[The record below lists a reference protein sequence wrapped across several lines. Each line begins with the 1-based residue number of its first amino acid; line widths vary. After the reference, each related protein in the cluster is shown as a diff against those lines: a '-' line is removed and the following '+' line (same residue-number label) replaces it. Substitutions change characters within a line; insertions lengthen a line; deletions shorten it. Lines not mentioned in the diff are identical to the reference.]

1 MKSRIMLAAA
11 CAVTLVYASTAYH
24 QDLDVYRIGGR
35 VWLQG
40 GNLYGMLPPTAQ
52 GVRMPF
58 TYPPLAAIVLSP
70 LSLIPLPAAGTVLD
84 LGIVAVL
91 ALALRPFHR
100 RVGWELGWVLPAALL
115 LEPVRGN
122 LAYGQVDVF
131 LMAMVIADC
140 LTGSPRWPRGSL
152 TGLAA
157 AMKLTPALFVVFFL
171 LRRDYRAAATMCAS
185 FAATTGLGFL
195 LAPADSAHYWTS
207 TLFDVGRIGE
217 PQYAGNQSIFGVLA
231 RAGLHPGTT
240 PFIYFWLAISLT
252 ITAAACVGMH
262 RALAAGD
269 EHMALVLNAVAI
281 LLISPIS
288 WSHHWVWAAP
298 AVLCLATSARR
309 LAVTGLVI
317 FTVGPQGWL
326 PRGGNRELN
335 WAPWQQILG
344 DSYVLCAVAVIG
356 WFAYCALAEN
366 VSLSRRLALRH
377 FRNTTSPARASGD
390 VAAASSASRTYPAY
404 SATQFPPHR
413 EHRSIFIIVCLLGR
427 IAISRAHD
435 VV

>member
-1 MKSRIMLAAA
+1 MRSRIVLAAA
-11 CAVTLVYASTAYH
+11 CAVTLVYACMAYH
-24 QDLDVYRIGGR
+24 LDLDVYRIGGR

-40 GNLYGMLPPTAQ
+40 GNLYGTLPPTAQ

-70 LSLIPLPAAGTVLD
+70 LSLIPLPAAGVVLD

-91 ALALRPFHR
+91 ALALRPFR
-100 RVGWELGWVLPAALL
+100 RRLGWELGWVLPAALL

-152 TGLAA
+152 VGLAA
-157 AMKLTPALFVVFFL
+157 AIKLTPALFLVYFL
-171 LRRDYRAAATMCAS
+171 LRRDYRSAATMGAS
-185 FAATTGLGFL
+185 FAAATGLGFL
-195 LAPADSAHYWTS
+195 LAPADSAHYWSS

-231 RAGLHPGTT
+231 RAGLHPGTSSFT
-240 PFIYFWLAISLT
+240 YFWLAISLT
-252 ITAAACVGMH
+252 VLAAACVGMH
-262 RALAAGD
+262 RAFAIGD
-269 EHMALVLNAVAI
+269 EHLALVLNAIAI

-288 WSHHWVWAAP
+288 WSHHWVWALP
-298 AVLCLATSARR
+298 ALLCLATSARR
-309 LAVTGLVI
+309 LAVTGFVI
-317 FTVGPQGWL
+317 FGVGPQCWL

-366 VSLSRRLALRH
+366 VSLSGRLAPRQ
-377 FRNTTSPARASGD
+377 FTSTTSPARASGD
-390 VAAASSASRTYPAY
+390 AAAASSGSLTYPAY
-404 SATQFPPHR
+404 SATSSHITASEP
-413 EHRSIFIIVCLLGR
+413 G
-427 IAISRAHD
+427 
-435 VV
+435 

>member
-1 MKSRIMLAAA
+1 MKSRILLAAA
-11 CAVTLVYASTAYH
+11 CVATLVYACLAYH
-24 QDLDVYRIGGR
+24 LDLDVYRIGGR
-35 VWLQG
+35 IWLEG
-40 GNLYGMLPPTAQ
+40 GNLYGTLPPTAE

-58 TYPPLAAIVLSP
+58 TYPPLAAIILSP
-70 LSLIPLPAAGTVLD
+70 LSLIPLPLAGLVLD
-84 LGIVAVL
+84 LGILAVL
-91 ALALRPFHR
+91 ALALRPFYR
-100 RVGWELGWVLPAALL
+100 RLGWNLGWVLPTALL

-152 TGLAA
+152 AGLAA
-157 AMKLTPALFVVFFL
+157 AVKLTPALFVVFFL
-171 LRRDYRAAATMCAS
+171 LRRDYRAAATMGAS
-185 FAATTGLGFL
+185 FAAATGLGFL

-217 PQYAGNQSIFGVLA
+217 PQYAGNQSIYGVLT
-231 RAGLHPGTT
+231 RAGLHPGTM
-240 PFIYFWLAISLT
+240 PFTYFWLAISLMV
-252 ITAAACVGMH
+252 IAAACVGM
-262 RALAAGD
+262 RQALSAGD
-269 EHMALVLNAVAI
+269 EHMALVLNAFAI

-298 AVLCLATSARR
+298 ALLCLAISARR

-317 FTVGPQGWL
+317 FGVGAQCWL
-326 PRGGNRELN
+326 PRGGNRELD

-366 VSLSRRLALRH
+366 LSLSRRPAPQPCPD
-377 FRNTTSPARASGD
+377 TTPLVHASGD
-390 VAAASSASRTYPAY
+390 AAATSSLSRTYPAY
-404 SATQFPPHR
+404 SATSSHITAR
-413 EHRSIFIIVCLLGR
+413 EPG
-427 IAISRAHD
+427 
-435 VV
+435 